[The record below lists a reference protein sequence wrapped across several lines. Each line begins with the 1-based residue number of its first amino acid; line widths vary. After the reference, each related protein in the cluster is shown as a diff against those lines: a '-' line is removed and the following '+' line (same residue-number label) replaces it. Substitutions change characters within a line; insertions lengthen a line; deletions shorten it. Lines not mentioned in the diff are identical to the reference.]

1 MTALGLV
8 PLNIKKVVMLLNV
21 LGERVF
27 SVMFRNVLKMKMLNN
42 FNHNG
47 RYKTSLS
54 IVSWLAITSMEST
67 YYRLDIKH
75 EVCNLLKLWRA

>member
-27 SVMFRNVLKMKMLNN
+27 SVMFRNVLKMGKMNN
-42 FNHNG
+42 FNTNV
-47 RYKTSLS
+47 SLD
-54 IVSWLAITSMEST
+54 W
-67 YYRLDIKH
+67 RGNDIG
-75 EVCNLLKLWRA
+75 

>member
-1 MTALGLV
+1 VTALGLV

-27 SVMFRNVLKMKMLNN
+27 SVMFRNVLKMINMNN

-47 RYKTSLS
+47 RYGTSLS
-54 IVSWLAITSMEST
+54 IVLWGW
-67 YYRLDIKH
+67 RVNDIG
-75 EVCNLLKLWRA
+75 

>member
-1 MTALGLV
+1 VTALGLV

-27 SVMFRNVLKMKMLNN
+27 SVMFRNVLIKKMLNN

-47 RYKTSLS
+47 RYGTSLS
-54 IVSWLAITSMEST
+54 IVFP
-67 YYRLDIKH
+67 K
-75 EVCNLLKLWRA
+75 KGGK

>member
-27 SVMFRNVLKMKMLNN
+27 SVMFRNVLKREKNK
-42 FNHNG
+42 G
-47 RYKTSLS
+47 DR
-54 IVSWLAITSMEST
+54 
-67 YYRLDIKH
+67 
-75 EVCNLLKLWRA
+75 VCEGGLMCYENAAFVKGNLQQVMN

>member
-1 MTALGLV
+1 VTALGLV

-27 SVMFRNVLKMKMLNN
+27 SVMFPHVLRMRNMNN

-54 IVSWLAITSMEST
+54 IVS
-67 YYRLDIKH
+67 LD
-75 EVCNLLKLWRA
+75 WRDNDIG